1 MENMNSNSIPVSIT
15 QQWLE
20 PLVISTIRAVPAGM
34 SGARVF
40 CCAGE
45 HGERYALKRWPR
57 SVDRYRVD
65 EVHHVIRAS
74 RNSGCQLVPTVMKS
88 PIHSGGYC
96 WDLLQWMPGEPL
108 AVDAS
113 LPSIELGAAAI
124 ARFHS
129 STLDLGRRYQVA
141 PAVTERLSR
150 LIAIDQQIDATL
162 DTVPRGNMTP
172 SLSTAV
178 HRARQLLRLNWNE
191 VRPKISRSLSIHA
204 QRNVATQ
211 FVLRDVHREHIL
223 FADDQPRGLIDF
235 DAIRIDT
242 PAVDLARWAGSCW
255 VDRTTNNQRKMETIW
270 NSVMAGV
277 RSECPS
283 REGDFEESDLE
294 MARAIAFANPWISL
308 ANWLIWLL
316 TENREFPSGPQTVAQ
331 RISTL
336 SDSAAA
342 ANWVE

>member
-1 MENMNSNSIPVSIT
+1 
-15 QQWLE
+15 
-20 PLVISTIRAVPAGM
+20 M

-40 CCAGE
+40 CCAGGQ
-45 HGERYALKRWPR
+45 GERYALKRWPR
-57 SVDRYRVD
+57 HVDRYRVR
-65 EVHHVIRAS
+65 EVHDVMRAA
-74 RNSGCQLVPTVMKS
+74 RNSGCQLVPTVLNS
-88 PIHSGGYC
+88 PIQIDGYC
-96 WDLLQWMPGEPL
+96 WDLLPWMPGEPL
-108 AVDAS
+108 AVDSS
-113 LPSIELGAAAI
+113 LPNIELGAAAI

-129 STLDLGRRYQVA
+129 STLHLGRRYQVA

-150 LIAIDQQIDATL
+150 LIAIDQQLDAALDDAAL

-178 HRARQLLRLNWNE
+178 HRATQLLRLNWNE
-191 VRPKISRSLSIHA
+191 VRPKISRSLSMHA

-255 VDRTTNNQRKMETIW
+255 IDGTNSNPRKMETIW
-270 NSVMAGV
+270 NSVMAGF
-277 RSECPS
+277 RSKCTF
-283 REGDFEESDLE
+283 RKGDFDESELE

-316 TENREFPSGPQTVAQ
+316 TEHRQFPSGPETVAQ

-336 SDSAAA
+336 SDSAVV